1 MASLLL
7 DAQTGAGTSGE
18 FLGINK
24 QLPVSVS
31 CEVAGVEEC
40 TLQFYNGANWVDF
53 YKDGE
58 TAPVQITTTNSMI
71 SVWGVGRFRVVKSAT
86 AASVPVFLHTFTSP

>member
-18 FLGINK
+18 FLGIQK

-31 CEVAGVEEC
+31 CEVAGSEIC
-40 TLQFYNGANWVDF
+40 TLQFFNGVNWVDF

-58 TAPVQITTTNSMI
+58 ASPVQITTTNSMI
-71 SVWGVGRFRVVKSAT
+71 SVWGIGRFRISKGVT
-86 AASVPVFLHTFTSP
+86 AASVPVYLHTITSP

>member
-7 DAQTGAGTSGE
+7 GAQTGTGTSTK
-18 FLGINK
+18 FLGIDK

-31 CEVAGVEEC
+31 CEVAGAETA
-40 TLQFYNGANWVDF
+40 TLQFYNGVNWVDF

-58 TAPVQITTTNSMI
+58 SSPVQITTTNSMI
-71 SVWGVGRFRVVKSAT
+71 SVWGTGIFRVVKSAT
-86 AASVPVFLHTFTSP
+86 AAAVPVYLHTISTP